1 MKSLERSWYRPRGWS
16 LLLSPLAWLFI
27 YLTRRRRRY
36 LERRRRPLHTPV
48 VVIGNITVGGTGKTP
63 LIITLVNELRQR
75 GYRPG
80 VVSRGYGGKAPLYP
94 MQVQPGSDPRQS
106 GDEPL
111 LIASTCRCPV
121 IVDPD
126 RYRAAKLLQDIGE
139 CDVILSDDGLQH
151 YRLPRDIEIVV
162 VDGERLLGNERC
174 LPAGPLREPVSRL
187 MEADFTV
194 INGSGHSLSHPRQ
207 YRMELQPL
215 GFRNLR
221 TGEERAPKDPPG
233 EGSVNAVAGIGNPT
247 RFARTL
253 ATLGLAVKL
262 HPLPDHHDF
271 APADLRFG
279 DGRPV
284 IITAKDAVKVESFA
298 GDNIWVLDVAAR
310 LESNGLR
317 HILESI
323 EATIVRP

>member
-1 MKSLERSWYRPRGWS
+1 M
-16 LLLSPLAWLFI
+16 
-27 YLTRRRRRY
+27 
-36 LERRRRPLHTPV
+36 
-48 VVIGNITVGGTGKTP
+48 
-63 LIITLVNELRQR
+63 NELRRR

-94 MQVQPGSDPRQS
+94 MQVQPDSDPRQC

-111 LIASTCRCPV
+111 LIAATCRCPV

-126 RYRAAKLLQDIGE
+126 RYRAASLLQEVGE

-162 VDGERLLGNERC
+162 TDGERLLGNGHC

-187 MEADFTV
+187 AEADFTV
-194 INGSGHSLSHPRQ
+194 INGSGFALNHPRQ
-207 YRMELQPL
+207 YRMDLYPL

-221 TGEERAPKDPPG
+221 TGETREPKNPPG
-233 EGSVNAVAGIGNPT
+233 DGSVNAVAGIGNPT

-253 ATLGLAVKL
+253 ASLGLGVKL
-262 HPLPDHHDF
+262 HPLPDHHEF
-271 APADLRFG
+271 APSDLRFG

-284 IITAKDAVKVESFA
+284 IVTAKDAVKIGSFA
-298 GDNIWVLDVAAR
+298 ADNIWVLDVAAR
-310 LESNGLR
+310 LDNNGL
-317 HILESI
+317 HNMLEAI